1 MPVEPI
7 KPRRLYQEVADQ
19 LSRLIAGGEFK
30 PGTRLPSERDLAQSL
45 QVSRPTIREAMI
57 ALEIA
62 GAIEIRTGSGVF
74 VRDPARSTAKSV
86 AEADIGPG
94 PFELMEARIHIEG
107 EAAAIAAERLTEF
120 DRAALEKA
128 LAEMERLADRQQS
141 IEAADREFH
150 QIIGRATR
158 NSAMA
163 AAVDQLWAFRARN
176 SMWGK
181 LHELIGE
188 IKKHRDWND
197 DLNALTDHRA
207 ILEAFDT
214 GDAQK
219 ARAAMQAHLRRLND
233 VLMTASELD
242 LIQLD
247 DRQPGDKTAPAAR
260 E

>member
-30 PGTRLPSERDLAQSL
+30 PGSRLPSERDLAQSL

-74 VRDPARSTAKSV
+74 VRDPAQSA

-107 EAAAIAAERLTEF
+107 EAAAIAAERLTDL
-120 DRAALEKA
+120 DRTALEKA
-128 LAEMERLADRQQS
+128 LHEMERLAERQQS
-141 IEAADREFH
+141 IEEADREFH

-163 AAVDQLWAFRARN
+163 AAVDQLWAFRARMP
-176 SMWGK
+176 MWGK

-197 DLNALTDHRA
+197 DLSAVTDHRA
-207 ILEAFDT
+207 IIEAFDT
-214 GDAQK
+214 GDPQK
-219 ARAAMQAHLRRLND
+219 ARAAMQAHLRRVSD

-242 LIQLD
+242 LIQLN
-247 DRQPGDKTAPAAR
+247 DKAAPAAR